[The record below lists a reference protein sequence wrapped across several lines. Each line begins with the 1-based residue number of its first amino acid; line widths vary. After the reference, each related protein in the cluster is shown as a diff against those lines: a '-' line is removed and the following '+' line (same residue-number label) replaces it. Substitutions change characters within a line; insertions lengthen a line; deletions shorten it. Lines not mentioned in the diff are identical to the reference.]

1 MIIDDS
7 LVLGV
12 NRGVGDEVSRGNNDR
27 VYSDIYNEVV
37 SSDGEGVDL

>member
-12 NRGVGDEVSRGNNDR
+12 NRGVGDEVSRG
-27 VYSDIYNEVV
+27 V
-37 SSDGEGVDL
+37 DGQVNI